1 MENGGIQK
9 CRKYFIFKIQD
20 LVNNSYHTLEEKR
33 QESLL
38 KYIEVCIDTY
48 DELRMSLDQS
58 KLSRS
63 YEGLLEGLDVQLRK
77 HPFRLLDLYKEDF
90 SRLHCLLRQAS
101 GKREK
106 DSEKEKEN
114 VRGLEIHNIHRNLV
128 ALKKKLEVENLIEC
142 YIECLLKEQIFSNMD
157 YLMEALVS
165 DLLNIGYSMAYIVE
179 YFKKQQGRYVETGD
193 CEQIIKDM
201 KHLNR
206 TPVGFRIFIKYKIGS
221 ETQQE
226 RARELLARH
235 FDLVFEDVLP
245 AKNQWIQSGWQV
257 ATKVYQALD
266 AYKAIDMARKEFQAV
281 KQLFDMWQAT
291 QNFIKD
297 DMWYAW
303 EDETGFHKIGL
314 GSVDNTRM
322 LSYIDNN
329 YRKQME
335 RFLQLEKSVVNEN
348 KRTLE
353 RVLYTLHT
361 AKGYSIQNR
370 FLNFWSS
377 LEYILHPF
385 PKYTIIEK
393 ARVIVPEVFSLFY
406 LKNKL
411 NIFWI
416 RLTYCM
422 EKKGYKEKYPALN
435 FFCTDCREGK
445 DYSTR
450 KVISCLLDKEKYSLL
465 LSELS
470 FHIVLERECM
480 ELIMLLTEPQKA
492 SKAIKEYYEE
502 IRHDLNYIYRLRN
515 QLIHSARDIDESLEY
530 ISFRLYRYVNSVLST
545 ILYYEEK
552 NSAYSIV
559 DILSSIDATYQHYI
573 SKLSVEEPRK
583 KQNGKGQERNEIT
596 EEEGYRLVRPKYLF
610 LE

>member
-90 SRLHCLLRQAS
+90 SRLHCLLRPAS

-114 VRGLEIHNIHRNLV
+114 ARGFEIHNIHRNLV

-235 FDLVFEDVLP
+235 FDLVSEDVLP
-245 AKNQWIQSGWQV
+245 AKNRWIQSGWQV

-422 EKKGYKEKYPALN
+422 EKKGY
-435 FFCTDCREGK
+435 
-445 DYSTR
+445 
-450 KVISCLLDKEKYSLL
+450 
-465 LSELS
+465 
-470 FHIVLERECM
+470 
-480 ELIMLLTEPQKA
+480 
-492 SKAIKEYYEE
+492 
-502 IRHDLNYIYRLRN
+502 
-515 QLIHSARDIDESLEY
+515 
-530 ISFRLYRYVNSVLST
+530 
-545 ILYYEEK
+545 
-552 NSAYSIV
+552 
-559 DILSSIDATYQHYI
+559 
-573 SKLSVEEPRK
+573 
-583 KQNGKGQERNEIT
+583 
-596 EEEGYRLVRPKYLF
+596 
-610 LE
+610 

>member
-1 MENGGIQK
+1 MENSGIQK

-20 LVNNSYHTLEEKR
+20 LVNNSYHTLEEKK

-58 KLSRS
+58 KLNRS
-63 YEGLLEGLDVQLRK
+63 YEGLLEGLDAQLQK
-77 HPFRLLDLYKEDF
+77 HPFRLLDLYKDDF
-90 SRLHCLLRQAS
+90 SRLHCLLKLTN

-106 DSEKEKEN
+106 ENEKEN
-114 VRGLEIHNIHRNLV
+114 GKGPEIHNIHRNLV
-128 ALKKKLEVENLIEC
+128 ALKKKLEAENLIER
-142 YIECLLKEQIFSNMD
+142 YIECLLTEQIFSNMD

-165 DLLNIGYSMAYIVE
+165 DLLNMGYSMAYIVE
-179 YFKKQQGRYVETGD
+179 YFKNQQGRFVETGD
-193 CEQIIKDM
+193 CEQIIRDM
-201 KHLNR
+201 KNLNK
-206 TPVGFRIFIKYKIGS
+206 TPVGFKIFIKYKVGS

-226 RARELLARH
+226 RARELLGRH
-235 FDLVFEDVLP
+235 FELVSEEILP
-245 AKNQWIQSGWQV
+245 ANNQWMQDGWQI

-266 AYKAIDMARKEFQAV
+266 AYKAIDMARKEFQSI
-281 KQLFDMWQAT
+281 KQFFDMWQAT
-291 QNFIKD
+291 QNFIRD
-297 DMWYAW
+297 DIWYAW

-348 KRTLE
+348 KGTLE

-411 NIFWI
+411 NIFWS

-422 EKKGYKEKYPALN
+422 EKKGYKEKYSALD

-450 KVISCLLDKEKYSLL
+450 KVISYLLDKEKYTPL

-470 FHIVLERECM
+470 FHIVLERECK

-492 SKAIKEYYEE
+492 SKAIKGYYEE

-515 QLIHSARDIDESLEY
+515 QLIHSARDIDDSLEY

-552 NSAYSIV
+552 NNAYSII
-559 DILSSIDATYQHYI
+559 DILSSIDATYQNYS
-573 SKLSVEEPRK
+573 SKLSIEEPRK
-583 KQNGKGQERNEIT
+583 KQNSKEKEGNKIT

>member
-1 MENGGIQK
+1 MENSGIQK

-58 KLSRS
+58 KLNRS
-63 YEGLLEGLDVQLRK
+63 YEGLLEGLDAQLQK
-77 HPFRLLDLYKEDF
+77 HPFRLLDLYKDDF
-90 SRLHCLLRQAS
+90 SRLHCLLKPTN
-101 GKREK
+101 GKREN
-106 DSEKEKEN
+106 EKEKES
-114 VRGLEIHNIHRNLV
+114 GKGPEIHNIHRNLV
-128 ALKKKLEVENLIEC
+128 ALKKKLESENLIER
-142 YIECLLKEQIFSNMD
+142 YVECLLKEEIFSNMD
-157 YLMEALVS
+157 YLMETLVS
-165 DLLNIGYSMAYIVE
+165 DLLNMGYSMAYIVE
-179 YFKKQQGRYVETGD
+179 YFKNQQGRFVETGD
-193 CEQIIKDM
+193 CEQIIRDM
-201 KHLNR
+201 KNLNK
-206 TPVGFRIFIKYKIGS
+206 TPVGFKIFIKYKVGS

-226 RARELLARH
+226 RARELLGRH
-235 FDLVFEDVLP
+235 FELVSEEILP
-245 AKNQWIQSGWQV
+245 ANNQWMQAGWQI

-266 AYKAIDMARKEFQAV
+266 AYKAIDMARKEFQSI

-291 QNFIKD
+291 QNFIRD
-297 DMWYAW
+297 DIWYAW

-393 ARVIVPEVFSLFY
+393 ARVVVPEVFSLFY

-411 NIFWI
+411 NIFWS

-422 EKKGYKEKYPALN
+422 
-435 FFCTDCREGK
+435 
-445 DYSTR
+445 
-450 KVISCLLDKEKYSLL
+450 
-465 LSELS
+465 
-470 FHIVLERECM
+470 
-480 ELIMLLTEPQKA
+480 
-492 SKAIKEYYEE
+492 
-502 IRHDLNYIYRLRN
+502 
-515 QLIHSARDIDESLEY
+515 
-530 ISFRLYRYVNSVLST
+530 
-545 ILYYEEK
+545 
-552 NSAYSIV
+552 
-559 DILSSIDATYQHYI
+559 
-573 SKLSVEEPRK
+573 
-583 KQNGKGQERNEIT
+583 
-596 EEEGYRLVRPKYLF
+596 
-610 LE
+610 